1 MGRMDEDSHSDAG
14 STRRAPARELDL
26 FDLAAFLWT
35 QKILAVV
42 VAVIVFIPL
51 AWLAWSALTPTY
63 EAQSRLLIILDDN
76 DLTPGAA
83 GSGGAFTLDQVMES
97 EAEILNSD
105 AVRRRALEARS
116 AHIGSGQLS
125 ALRQGFSVS
134 RAPNASVLVAAFED
148 ENAEIAANTLNALI
162 DAYLEY
168 RVELLVG
175 APGQGVE
182 ERLVAAEAEAA
193 RAQAELR
200 QFLNE
205 NDLVDLEGERSALLA
220 RIADLQA
227 RRLSAEAEA
236 SSARRFAE
244 SLQRRLSNIPE
255 SIELYVENSVTGELL
270 QLEVRR
276 QELLARYQPDAPPVL
291 AIDREIAALSD
302 FIQSG
307 SAEGR
312 GQRRTGV
319 NPVWQALESERLQ
332 QEAFSASQSQLAA
345 ALARQLTGAREEAD
359 RLRAL
364 APDHDRLARAASARS
379 EAAQRLSVQAADAS
393 ARRNAPAGAADAVRV
408 VERASVPGE
417 ASSLRGPALLAVA
430 AFAGGLGVLVALM
443 RGYWLSRPLGPGP
456 RPDRGPNRTT
466 PQGARDQ
473 AHAPNAASV
482 TTGGPEGAAAP
493 VATRVK
499 RKPVR
504 VLARVSD
511 YGPSAA
517 R

>member
-1 MGRMDEDSHSDAG
+1 MHEESHYAAGRTS
-14 STRRAPARELDL
+14 RAPSRELDL
-26 FDLAAFLWT
+26 FDLAAFVWT
-35 QKILAVV
+35 QKFLAIV
-42 VAVIVFIPL
+42 VAVLVFIPL
-51 AWLAWSALTPTY
+51 ALLAWSSLTPTY
-63 EAQSRLLIILDDN
+63 EAQSRLLLILDDN

-105 AVRRRALEARS
+105 AVRRRALQARS
-116 AHIGSGQLS
+116 ALVSPGQLS

-134 RAPNASVLVAAFED
+134 RAPNASVLVASF
-148 ENAEIAANTLNALI
+148 ENADPDVAANTLNAVI

-168 RVELLVG
+168 RLELLVG
-175 APGQGVE
+175 APGEGVE
-182 ERLVAAEAEAA
+182 ERLRAAEAEAA
-193 RAQAELR
+193 RAEGELR
-200 QFLNE
+200 VFLNE
-205 NDLVDLEGERSALLA
+205 HDLVDLAGERTALFE

-227 RRLSAEAEA
+227 RQLSAEAEA
-236 SSARRFAE
+236 SSSQRFAQ
-244 SLQRRLSNIPE
+244 SLQQRLNNIPE
-255 SIELYVENSVTGELL
+255 SIELYVENAVTGELL

-291 AIDREIAALSD
+291 AIDREIAALSA
-302 FIQSG
+302 FIQAG
-307 SAEGR
+307 GADGR

-345 ALARQLTGAREEAD
+345 ALARQLSSARDAAD

-364 APDHDRLARAASARS
+364 APEHDRLARAATARA

-408 VERASVPGE
+408 VERASPPAE
-417 ASSLRGPALLAVA
+417 ASSLRAPAVLAVA
-430 AFAGGLGVLVALM
+430 VLAGGGGLLVALM
-443 RGYWLSRPLGPGP
+443 RGYWMSRRVRTAP
-456 RPDRGPNRTT
+456 RPDPQPAPPGGRTAQSRS
-466 PQGARDQ
+466 PVGAS
-473 AHAPNAASV
+473 APAPA
-482 TTGGPEGAAAP
+482 GGSGGRSAGAA
-493 VATRVK
+493 K
-499 RKPVR
+499 RAPVR